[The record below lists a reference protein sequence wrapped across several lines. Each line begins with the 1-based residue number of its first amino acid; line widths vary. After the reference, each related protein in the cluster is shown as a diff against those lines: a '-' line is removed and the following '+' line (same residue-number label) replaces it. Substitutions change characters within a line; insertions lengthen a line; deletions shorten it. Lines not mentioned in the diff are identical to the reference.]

1 MAQSE
6 SPDQRHAEPERHLP
20 FWLKSLAWL
29 AAGLGLLLQALVF
42 AIGLHAKSGVLVM
55 EICLA
60 IQALAA
66 SLLAFAGAHVLP
78 RHLRTPLRWTWV
90 HLWLIT
96 FGMPIAGVV
105 IVLFARRI
113 AAAFPKLAIDLP
125 IEFVVEPQF
134 ATDLV
139 ANVSYGRSARLRAEL
154 KNVDADAS
162 YRMTALMAMQS
173 MPSRTVSPVLRSML
187 NDPLDDLRLLAYG
200 MLDKQEKVLMQKI
213 LLERPKLLLPL
224 SQVERFAVN
233 KTIAALYSELI
244 YANLV
249 QGDVYRNA
257 ADQADVYAAAAL
269 EIEPLDAALWRLR
282 GRLALVLE
290 RFDQADQ
297 MLQRAIACGFS
308 RDRLLPYLAE
318 AAYLRGDYPEVRRLM
333 ADLKREST
341 PMLLPILHYWTS

>member
-1 MAQSE
+1 MV
-6 SPDQRHAEPERHLP
+6 RAEPFAAAPPTGPKLS
-20 FWLKSLAWL
+20 FGLAALAWL
-29 AAGLGLLLQALVF
+29 AAGLGLGLQSLVF
-42 AIGLHAKSGVLVM
+42 VIGLDAHTGMPVM
-55 EICLA
+55 ALCLG
-60 IQALAA
+60 IQAMAA
-66 SLLAFAGAHVLP
+66 SLLAFAGTYVLP
-78 RHLRTPLRWTWV
+78 QHLRTPLRWTWL

-96 FGMPIAGVV
+96 FCIPIGGVV
-105 IVLFARRI
+105 ILLLALRL
-113 AAAFPKLAIDLP
+113 AAAFPKLAINLP

-213 LLERPKLLLPL
+213 LIERPKLALPL
-224 SQVERFAVN
+224 SQVERFSVN

-249 QGDVYRNA
+249 QGDVYLNA

-282 GRLALVLE
+282 GRLALVLNQL
-290 RFDQADQ
+290 DQADQ
-297 MLQRAIACGFS
+297 MLQRAIDCGFS

-318 AAYLRGDYPEVRRLM
+318 AAYLRGDYPQVRNLM
-333 ADLKREST
+333 ADLKRESP
-341 PMLLPILHYWTS
+341 PMMLPILHYWTL